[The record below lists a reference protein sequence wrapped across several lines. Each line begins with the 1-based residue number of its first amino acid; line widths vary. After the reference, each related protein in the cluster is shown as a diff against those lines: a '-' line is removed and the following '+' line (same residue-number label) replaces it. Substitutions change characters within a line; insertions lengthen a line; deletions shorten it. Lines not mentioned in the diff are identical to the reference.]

1 MTPMCGGDC
10 RRSGQYCST
19 CGAEWTAHSRAAP
32 ASINQPAAV
41 SIEIP
46 APPSVNEMFRNVR
59 GRGRV
64 KTAAYNDWLGHA
76 GWVLR
81 SQSPDRVG
89 GRVVLVI
96 SVERASK
103 SADIDNRVK
112 AILDLLVTHGVIE
125 DDRNVVGF
133 AAAWAPPAN
142 KMARVL
148 VIPAATMAAEFH
160 LADDGT
166 TGGWFIRPTT
176 AQDSPNALSA

>member
-1 MTPMCGGDC
+1 M
-10 RRSGQYCST
+10 
-19 CGAEWTAHSRAAP
+19 RA
-32 ASINQPAAV
+32 

-59 GRGRV
+59 GKGRV
-64 KTAAYNDWLGHA
+64 KTAAYVDWLGHA

-81 SQSPDRVG
+81 SQCPEKIS

-96 SVERASK
+96 SVERMSR

-112 AILDLLVTHGVIE
+112 AILDLLVTHGVID
-125 DDRNVVGF
+125 DDRFVVGL
-133 AAAWAPPAN
+133 AVAWAPAAN
-142 KMARVL
+142 KLARVL
-148 VIPAATMAAEFH
+148 VLPAADLTADFH

-176 AQDSPNALSA
+176 AQDIPDALSA

>member
-1 MTPMCGGDC
+1 M
-10 RRSGQYCST
+10 
-19 CGAEWTAHSRAAP
+19 SRPVSA
-32 ASINQPAAV
+32 

-64 KTAAYNDWLGHA
+64 KTTVYADWLGHA

-81 SQSPDRVG
+81 SQNPPRIG
-89 GRVVLVI
+89 GRVVLI
-96 SVERASK
+96 LSVERVSK

-125 DDRNVVGF
+125 DDRNVVAF

-142 KMARVL
+142 KLARVL
-148 VIPAATMAAEFH
+148 VLPAAGLTADFH
-160 LADDGT
+160 LAADGA
-166 TGGWFIRPTT
+166 TGGWFLRPTT
-176 AQDSPNALSA
+176 EQDTTDALSA